1 MQRKI
6 RFGIPSKGRLKEP
19 SLALLDQAGINVI
32 ENSRSYIWATTNPNF
47 EVVLARAFDV
57 PIYVQYGAID
67 LGITGQDIIL
77 ERDAQVQQLLT
88 LDFGQCSLVVAVPE
102 ASQISRVEDI
112 DGVAR
117 IATEYPNLSN
127 KYFEAL
133 GKQVEILEVR
143 GSTELAPQ
151 LGLGEIIVDITST
164 GTTLRKNQLRIISKI
179 LGSTCVL
186 VCNKLAYRLFES
198 EIQKLL
204 KRIRENGGTG
214 N

>member
-32 ENSRSYIWATTNPNF
+32 EDPRSYVWATTDPNF

-102 ASQISRVEDI
+102 ASKISRVEDI
-112 DGVAR
+112 DGVTR

-164 GTTLRKNQLRIISKI
+164 GTTLRKNQLKIISTI

-186 VCNKLAYRLFES
+186 VCNKLAYRLFEP

-204 KRIRENGGTG
+204 KSIRENGGNGT
-214 N
+214 